1 MRPTADPV
9 VGQYVVTFDD
19 GVSAEVVASRAS
31 SLARDVGG
39 TVLFVYSHAVSGFAI
54 RTSAEG
60 ALALS
65 RSPLVDAV
73 EQDGRV
79 RAAATVDTVPWG
91 LDRVDQRHLPL
102 DDAYG
107 HGAPGTGVRVYL
119 LDGSVDLALPE
130 FQGRASLGVDVVT
143 APGVGED
150 CARHGT
156 DVAGAIGGATSGSAP
171 AASLVSIRVLDC
183 AGTGTV
189 SQLLA
194 GIDWVTANAIHPA
207 VATVSATSAASEA
220 LDAAVRRSIETGIT
234 YVAAAGNTNA
244 DACDVSPARCPRS

>member
-1 MRPTADPV
+1 MKGSAVPTRRLVVAFLCVSASLCVGVSSAPLPSAAADDGSVQTNADPV
-9 VGQYVVTFDD
+9 VGQYVVTFAD

-31 SLARDVGG
+31 NLARDVGG

-65 RSPLVDAV
+65 RSPLVNAV

-79 RAAATVDTVPWG
+79 RAAATADAVPWG
-91 LDRVDQRHLPL
+91 LDRVDQRLLPL
-102 DDAYG
+102 DDAYR

-119 LDGSVDLALPE
+119 LDGRVDVALPDFE
-130 FQGRASLGVDVVT
+130 GRASLGADVVT
-143 APGVGED
+143 APGASDD

-171 AASLVSIRVLDC
+171 ARCRWCPSACS
-183 AGTGTV
+183 
-189 SQLLA
+189 
-194 GIDWVTANAIHPA
+194 TARQPEPSH
-207 VATVSATSAASEA
+207 S
-220 LDAAVRRSIETGIT
+220 
-234 YVAAAGNTNA
+234 
-244 DACDVSPARCPRS
+244 CSPASTG